1 MAEAG
6 ETPKAL
12 LHAWLARQLD
22 ADARNWLDETLAKVG
37 GADDQKQ
44 LYLALGL
51 VPRKLGKTDLDL
63 GAEDLARADAARHGW
78 YPAGWSVDQ
87 AARVLLL
94 LATAEAAPAH
104 FVERLERI
112 CNTSDVGELVAIYKG
127 LPLYPQPERLVARAA
142 EGARSNMQALF
153 EAVAHRNPYPEENF
167 SELAWNH
174 MVLKALFIGSR
185 LYPIQ
190 GLDERA
196 NPQLARM
203 LVDFARERWAA
214 GRTVSPE
221 LWRCVGPFAE
231 GEALDNLARAL
242 DGGEAS
248 GAPGAALALHH
259 RGDDAARA
267 ILARAPELAAAIE
280 RGGLSWEIL
289 AQRDG

>member
-1 MAEAG
+1 MAGAG

-12 LHAWLARQLD
+12 LHAWLTRQLD
-22 ADARNWLDETLAKVG
+22 PPGRDWVDETLAKVG

-51 VPRKLGKTDLDL
+51 VPRKLGKADLDL
-63 GAEDLARADAARHGW
+63 GPDDLARADAARRGW
-78 YPAGWSVDQ
+78 HPAGWSVDQ

-94 LATAEAAPAH
+94 LAAAEAAPET

-127 LPLYPQPERLVARAA
+127 LPLYPQPERLLPRAA

-153 EAVAHRNPYPEENF
+153 EAVAHRNPYPRENF

-174 MVLKALFIGSR
+174 MVLKALFIGSP

-203 LVDFARERWAA
+203 LIDFAHERWAA

-231 GEALDNLARAL
+231 GEALDDLARAL

-259 RGDDAARA
+259 RGDDAAGA

-280 RGGLSWEIL
+280 RGELSWEIL
-289 AQRDG
+289 AQGEG